1 VSGVSLSAIARVAL
15 LLCVV
20 ACGGC
25 AHGVVPHASQSAAET
40 QPTSKNPVIIAMP
53 PIPSGEPKVVIHEPG
68 VDLSTSNV
76 LLGVALAVVL
86 FLVK

>member
-1 VSGVSLSAIARVAL
+1 MAPARMTASNRVAM
-15 LLCVV
+15 LLCLVLL
-20 ACGGC
+20 GGC
-25 AHGVVPHASQSAAET
+25 AHGVVPHASQPAAET
-40 QPTSKNPVIIAMP
+40 QPNGKNPVIIAMP